1 MTSRKPAAD
10 TGTGAPTKTMRKGR
24 QADSARRRQRVLT
37 ALDRAAASGTEI
49 SVSGIARAAGVDRT
63 FLYRH
68 RDLLEKIHAAEAA
81 PPPAGGTAGPAVS
94 RASLQADLLAAHERA
109 IRLAARVRQLEQRL
123 SDELGQQTWRESGLG
138 APADIDALNQKI
150 THYEQQAAD
159 LRLQLEDRDDE
170 LASARAANRE
180 LMTRL
185 NQAAATR

>member
-1 MTSRKPAAD
+1 MTSRKPAAG
-10 TGTGAPTKTMRKGR
+10 TGTGARTDTMRKGR

-37 ALDRAAASGTEI
+37 ALDRATASGTEI
-49 SVSGIARAAGVDRT
+49 SASGIARAASVDRT

-109 IRLAARVRQLEQRL
+109 IRLAARIRQLEQRL

-150 THYEQQAAD
+150 TPYEQQAAD

-170 LASARAANRE
+170 LAAARAANRE